1 MRVRHVLLA
10 EGANGRGGGGAE
22 EEGTAAGGGALEVE
36 EGVGEVGPGVFEEAK
51 EGMSRENVG
60 EC

>member
-22 EEGTAAGGGALEVE
+22 EEGATAGGGTLEIQ
-36 EGVGEVGPGVFEEAK
+36 EGVGVVGPGVFEEA
-51 EGMSRENVG
+51 EGVLS
-60 EC
+60 C

>member
-10 EGANGRGGGGAE
+10 EGAYGRGGGGAE
-22 EEGTAAGGGALEVE
+22 EEGATAGGGTLEVE

-51 EGMSRENVG
+51 EDMSRDCVG